1 MLYGLA
7 ANLCR
12 LPPLPRTIRRV
23 ARLPHPPHACVMQIA
38 NAGNADRRVRGAGRR
53 LVDHSTGW
61 IKSLA
66 TIGATLPEAS
76 PQFAQEKTVSLKVD
90 SEGAGGDPS

>member
-1 MLYGLA
+1 M
-7 ANLCR
+7 
-12 LPPLPRTIRRV
+12 
-23 ARLPHPPHACVMQIA
+23 
-38 NAGNADRRVRGAGRR
+38 
-53 LVDHSTGW
+53 VDHSTGW

-90 SEGAGGDPS
+90 SEGAGGDPSLER